1 MTTSMGR
8 SFADFCIQYG
18 VDGERFRA
26 VIKEAYGS
34 GGTDSMIARVERGD
48 LPPEEFERWIA
59 EHLSEGMETP
69 LEAEGIRDRMF
80 AGMGP
85 DEAMIGAVARA
96 RAGGVRT
103 GLVSNSWGVHEN
115 SYDRDRLAEIFDA
128 IVISGDVRM
137 RKPDPEIYLHAAKA
151 IGLRP
156 EECVFVDDLAQNVD
170 GAKAVGME
178 GIVHRSAEF
187 TIPKLEELLGV
198 PVS

>member
-1 MTTSMGR
+1 MGK
-8 SFADFCIQYG
+8 SFADFCVQYG
-18 VDGERFRA
+18 VDGQRFRA

-34 GGTDSMIARVERGD
+34 GGADSMIARVERGE

-85 DEAMIGAVARA
+85 DEAMIEAVARA

-115 SYDRDRLAEIFDA
+115 SYDRVRLAEIFDA
-128 IVISGDVRM
+128 VVISGDVRM
-137 RKPDPEIYLHAAKA
+137 RKPDAEIYLHAAKA
-151 IGLRP
+151 IGVPP
-156 EECVFVDDLAQNVD
+156 EECVFVDDLAQNVE